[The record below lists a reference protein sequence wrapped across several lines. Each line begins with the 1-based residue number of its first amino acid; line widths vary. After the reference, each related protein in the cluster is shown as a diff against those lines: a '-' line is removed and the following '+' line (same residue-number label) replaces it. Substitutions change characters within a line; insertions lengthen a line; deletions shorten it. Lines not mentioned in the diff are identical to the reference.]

1 MTVPLLNHR
10 PPLLLVVDDDE
21 VVRSML
27 VENLAQEGYQIAE
40 AKNGEAALVVYQQI
54 QPDMV
59 LLDGIMPMM
68 DGFECCLKLQQLPGG
83 SQTPVL
89 IITGLE
95 DNSYVDRA
103 FEVGAADYITKP
115 LHWAVLR
122 QRVRRLLQ
130 QSQLYQELE
139 ASNLALR
146 NTAAQLKEQNRLLEQ
161 AKQSAETANRAKSSF
176 LAAMSHEIRTPMNG
190 VIGMT
195 GLLLDTELDSQQYE
209 FVNTIR
215 SSGDALLTL
224 INDILDF
231 SKIESGKLEL
241 ENHPLNIRD
250 CIEDTLDML
259 APQASESGLELAY
272 MIYKNTPS
280 CVMGDVTRIKQILVN
295 LVGNGVKFTPKGE
308 VVIAVTSHKLSEHKA
323 AYGMDSALAPHW
335 SDAVLNGAEID
346 LDPTYEIKFAVRD
359 TGIGIPGD
367 KLDRLFQAFSQ
378 VDSSTTR
385 NYGGTGLGLAISR
398 RLVEI
403 MHGKM
408 WVESQENSGSTFY
421 FTITAK
427 AAPIDYRSPSASVT
441 KSACLQ
447 DKRLL
452 IVEDN
457 KTHRQILT
465 LQAQNWGMVP
475 YATASGEEALRLLE
489 LHNHFDLAILDM
501 QMPEMNG
508 LELGR
513 AIRQLPGY
521 QDLPLV
527 VLSSLGISREEAD
540 RAMVNFAAILSKPI
554 KQLQLHDALAR
565 VLGGKG
571 NLVAKARTEQ
581 EQEAANSI
589 TNPTHSLRILLAED
603 NLVNQK
609 VALHMLKRIGYE
621 ANVVMNGLE
630 ALEILRESIYDVV
643 LMDLQMPKMD
653 GLEATRRIIADFPA
667 ARRPQIIAMTANAM
681 EGDRE
686 ICLAAGMYDYI
697 TKPVKIEQL
706 ARVLCQCRPIGNS
719 QLEEQATFN

>member
-1 MTVPLLNHR
+1 MTVSPANRR

-21 VVRSML
+21 VIRRILAQNL
-27 VENLAQEGYQIAE
+27 VEEGYQIVE
-40 AKNGEAALVVYQQI
+40 AKNGEAALMMYQQV

-59 LLDGIMPMM
+59 LLDGIMPVM
-68 DGFECCLKLQQLPGG
+68 DGFECCAKLQELPNG

-95 DNSYVDRA
+95 ETSYVDRA

-115 LHWAVLR
+115 IHWPVMR

-130 QSQLYQELE
+130 QSQLYSDLE
-139 ASNLALR
+139 TSNLALR
-146 NTAAQLKEQNRLLEQ
+146 QTAQQLQEQNRLLEQ
-161 AKQSAETANRAKSSF
+161 AKQAAETANRAKSSF

-195 GLLLDTELDSQQYE
+195 GLLLDTELDTQQYD

-241 ENHPLNIRD
+241 EQQPLNIRD
-250 CIEDTLDML
+250 CIEETLDMM
-259 APQASESGLELAY
+259 APKASEQGLELAY
-272 MIYKNTPS
+272 LIYKNTPS
-280 CVMGDVTRIKQILVN
+280 NVIGDVTRIKQILVN

-308 VVIAVTSHKLSEHKA
+308 VIIAVTSHKI
-323 AYGMDSALAPHW
+323 GDQNSAF
-335 SDAVLNGAEID
+335 SDP
-346 LDPTYEIKFAVRD
+346 DPTYEIKFAVKD

-403 MHGKM
+403 MQGKM
-408 WVESQENSGSTFY
+408 WVESQEHHGSTFY

-427 AAPIDYRSPSASVT
+427 AAPTRHLTPRAESPQA
-441 KSACLQ
+441 AQLQ
-447 DKRLL
+447 GKRLL

-457 KTHRQILT
+457 KTHRQILN
-465 LQAQNWGMVP
+465 LQTQAWGMIPIV
-475 YATASGEEALRLLE
+475 TCSGAEALRYLE
-489 LHNHFDLAILDM
+489 RQEPFDLAVLDM
-501 QMPEMNG
+501 QMPEMDG
-508 LELGR
+508 IEL
-513 AIRQLPGY
+513 ATKIRQMAAY
-521 QDLPLV
+521 RNLPLV
-527 VLSSLGISREEAD
+527 VLSSLGVSKIDAGKVD
-540 RAMVNFAAILSKPI
+540 FAAILSKPI
-554 KQLQLHDALAR
+554 KQLQLHDVLAK
-565 VLGGKG
+565 VLGGRSD
-571 NLVAKARTEQ
+571 LMEQVRSEQ
-581 EQEAANSI
+581 ENSSKI
-589 TNPTHSLRILLAED
+589 PDPSHSLRILLAED

-609 VALHMLKRIGYE
+609 VAIHMLKKIGYQ
-621 ANVVMNGLE
+621 ADVVMNGLE
-630 ALEILRESIYDVV
+630 AIETLQKSVYDVV

-653 GLEATRRIIADFPA
+653 GIEATRHIIAHCPPE
-667 ARRPQIIAMTANAM
+667 RRPQIVAMTANAM

-686 ICLAAGMYDYI
+686 ICLAVGMNDYI
-697 TKPVKIEQL
+697 TKPINIEQL
-706 ARVLCQCRPIGNS
+706 AKALSNCRPIAALVS
-719 QLEEQATFN
+719 HATLN